1 MAVSHVIERSRIRE
15 VRAPRAGKGEYVL
28 YWMQSS
34 VRSGGNM
41 ALAYAFG
48 NARTRDLPV
57 VTCFCID
64 PSYPEANLRHFTF
77 LSEGILS
84 AGAGLSRRK
93 IPLVLRRGDPVKEIA
108 DLAKD
113 AAFVVT
119 DRGYLSYHK
128 RCRETLA
135 REIGCPFIEVED
147 NVIVP
152 VERASQKE
160 EWSAGT
166 FRRKM
171 ERLIPDFLDMP
182 GDAASAGKAPD
193 VDGIP
198 YQDVKT
204 LIHSGIDSSVGP
216 SPIFRGGEDEARR
229 RLETFIGEKLS
240 LYPSR
245 RNDPSQDVL
254 SHLSP
259 YLHFGNIS
267 PVECASRVM
276 ETQKPG
282 MDEFLD
288 QLIVR
293 RELAVNF
300 VHYNPRYDSFQ
311 GLPAWA
317 RATLGDHARDLRE
330 YTYTA
335 RELEGAKTH
344 DPYWNACQ
352 NELVITG
359 KMHGYMRMYWAKK
372 ILEWTRSPEEA
383 YSTALVL
390 NNRYELDGRDPSSYA
405 GVAWCFGK
413 HDRPWPERPVLGKVR
428 YMNAAGL
435 ERKFSIESYVQ
446 RVEALIEKYG
456 IPGRY

>member
-1 MAVSHVIERSRIRE
+1 MIERSRIRE
-15 VRAPRAGKGEYVL
+15 ICALPAGKGKYVL

-41 ALAYAFG
+41 ALAYALG
-48 NARTRDLPV
+48 IAHKRNLPV
-57 VTCFCID
+57 VTCFCFD

-77 LSEGILS
+77 LAEGILS

-113 AAFVVT
+113 AAVVVT
-119 DRGYLSYHK
+119 DRGYLSYHR
-128 RCRETLA
+128 RCRQALA
-135 REIGCPFIEVED
+135 REIGCPLIGVED

-166 FRRKM
+166 FRRKIG
-171 ERLIPDFLDMP
+171 RLIPGFLDLP
-182 GDAASAGKAPD
+182 ADADSVRKPPD
-193 VDGIP
+193 IDGIP
-198 YQDVKT
+198 YQDVKS

-216 SPIFRGGEDEARR
+216 SPLFRGGEDEARR
-229 RLETFIGEKLS
+229 RLETFIGEKLL

-267 PVECASRVM
+267 PVESASRVM

-282 MDEFLD
+282 LGEFLD

-293 RELAVNF
+293 RELAINF

-311 GLPAWA
+311 GLPPWA
-317 RATLGDHARDLRE
+317 LETLAHHARDLRE

-335 RELEGAKTH
+335 RELERAETH

-352 NELVITG
+352 NELVISG

-372 ILEWTRSPEEA
+372 ILEWTPSPEEA
-383 YSTALVL
+383 YSIALVL
-390 NNRYELDGRDPSSYA
+390 NNRYELDGRDPNSYA
-405 GVAWCFGK
+405 GIAWCFGK
-413 HDRPWPERPVLGKVR
+413 HDRPWPERPVFGKVR

-435 ERKFSIESYVQ
+435 ERKFPIGGYVQ
-446 RVEALIEKYG
+446 RVEVLIDKYG
-456 IPGRY
+456 IPGRQ

>member
-1 MAVSHVIERSRIRE
+1 MIDRSRIRE
-15 VRAPRAGKGEYVL
+15 IRALPAGKGKFVL

-41 ALAYAFG
+41 ALAYALAI
-48 NARTRDLPV
+48 ARTRDLPV

-77 LSEGILS
+77 LAEGILS
-84 AGAGLSRRK
+84 AGKRLSRRK
-93 IPLVLRRGDPVKEIA
+93 IPLVLRRGDPVKEIS
-108 DLAKD
+108 DLARD
-113 AAFVVT
+113 AALVVT
-119 DRGYLSYHK
+119 DRGYLSYHR
-128 RCRETLA
+128 RCREALA
-135 REIGCPFIEVED
+135 RETGCPFTVVED
-147 NVIVP
+147 NAIVP

-166 FRRKM
+166 FRRKIGG
-171 ERLIPDFLDMP
+171 LVPFFLDLP
-182 GDAASAGKAPD
+182 ADAVSVRKPPD
-193 VDGIP
+193 IDGIP
-198 YQDVKT
+198 YRDVKT
-204 LIHSGIDSSVGP
+204 LIHSGIDSTVGP
-216 SPIFRGGEDEARR
+216 SPLFRGGEDEARR
-229 RLETFIGEKLS
+229 RLEIFIKDKLPI
-240 LYPSR
+240 YPSR
-245 RNDPSQDVL
+245 RNDPSRDVL

-267 PVECASRVM
+267 PSECASRVL
-276 ETQKPG
+276 ETQGPG
-282 MDEFLD
+282 TGAFLD

-293 RELAVNF
+293 RELAINF

-311 GLPAWA
+311 GLPSWA
-317 RATLGDHARDLRE
+317 LETLAHHARDLRE

-335 RELEGAKTH
+335 RELERAATH

-383 YSTALVL
+383 FSLALVL

-405 GVAWCFGK
+405 GIAWCFGK
-413 HDRPWPERPVLGKVR
+413 HDRPWPERPVFGKVR

-435 ERKFSIESYVQ
+435 ARKFRIDGYVQ

-456 IPGRY
+456 IPGRE